1 MIIASQNAKS
11 FPPVEGNDPFNGPS
25 GYFFVIR
32 TLLMVEMLNLIWQ
45 SMPSKNVISTPPKK
59 TSIYLVK
66 VIKNTL
72 KTESCWIFVNKR
84 YDFKH
89 HEKFVPLKLLIDMA
103 FFLFHYFVG
112 KVCKRTFRGVCFKQ
126 FFGLLFIISLK

>member
-11 FPPVEGNDPFNGPS
+11 FPPVERNDPFNDPS

-32 TLLMVEMLNLIWQ
+32 TLLMVDAKSHLAKHAI
-45 SMPSKNVISTPPKK
+45 KKRHKYPPKK
-59 TSIYLVK
+59 TLIYLVK

-72 KTESCWIFVNKR
+72 KRESCWIFVNKR

-89 HEKFVPLKLLIDMA
+89 HEKFVPLKLLIDMT
-103 FFLFHYFVG
+103 FFLFHYFAG